1 MMQGDKVVNMAHSLS
16 KPSGTRPKFS
26 RQSISP
32 CRTLD
37 ESWTRLLCPRE
48 MIREVGRWT
57 NAALWVVS
65 EEKKTV
71 VMKQRKTGL
80 PDRDTTFRTT
90 LQGLIMG
97 AEMRITCLIS

>member
-1 MMQGDKVVNMAHSLS
+1 MVNMAHSLS
-16 KPSGTRPKFS
+16 KPSCTRPKFS

-65 EEKKTV
+65 EEAKKKKNGCDEAKKDELT
-71 VMKQRKTGL
+71 R
-80 PDRDTTFRTT
+80 
-90 LQGLIMG
+90 
-97 AEMRITCLIS
+97 

>member
-1 MMQGDKVVNMAHSLS
+1 MSN
-16 KPSGTRPKFS
+16 
-26 RQSISP
+26 
-32 CRTLD
+32 
-37 ESWTRLLCPRE
+37 
-48 MIREVGRWT
+48 VGRELDT
-57 NAALWVVS
+57 VVMS
-65 EEKKTV
+65 TRDDTGGGKVDQCGAVGSQRRKKKAV